1 MRNKNTPSLIV
12 SQTFRYLGLVGC
24 ALLLSACGC
33 EAFRQSP
40 TAYQPP
46 SLPVNRLASDAVG
59 LEIGITQID
68 TSQADTIKRFWRDL
82 DQQELSL
89 ETRQRLDKHGL
100 KAAVMSQR
108 PPSDFGDL
116 VNPREVV
123 LEELDGFQRQ
133 LYLRGKLKA
142 TDRMVSRNQVST
154 RQGQSHLIPVSV
166 VHPSLSWTF
175 ETPAPL
181 DEPAF
186 DNQAIITTGS
196 ADHVR
201 GVISVRTYPHG
212 DGSVGVFVQPQIH
225 HGAVTQRYGA
235 TSSGFKFDQQ
245 QTIVVLEPLE
255 FDVLLRT
262 GETLVIGPTAQ
273 VTQLGH
279 LFFGEIDSS
288 QDDSLASAADQLL
301 AQATSEAD
309 SKSTSDVDQDR
320 LPELNIDESKFD
332 SIVGKLDIN
341 DISQSLTE
349 AFGGGLEPAAR
360 EKPQP
365 FHRLLMIR
373 VVQTQLDDL
382 FDRQQVEQEPLSTS
396 DEF

>member
-1 MRNKNTPSLIV
+1 MRNKNTPSSTVFQIF
-12 SQTFRYLGLVGC
+12 SYLGLVGC
-24 ALLLSACGC
+24 ALLLGACGC

-40 TAYQPP
+40 TAYQP
-46 SLPVNRLASDAVG
+46 SALSVNRLASDAVG

-68 TSQADTIKRFWRDL
+68 SSQTDTVKRFWRDL

-166 VHPSLSWTF
+166 VHPSLTWTF

-186 DNQAIITTGS
+186 DNQAIVTTG
-196 ADHVR
+196 AANHVR

-301 AQATSEAD
+301 AQATTEAD
-309 SKSTSDVDQDR
+309 SKSTSDADQDR

-332 SIVGKLDIN
+332 SIVGKLDID

-349 AFGGGLEPAAR
+349 AFGVGLEPAAR

>member
-1 MRNKNTPSLIV
+1 MRNKNTPSSTVFQIF
-12 SQTFRYLGLVGC
+12 SYLGLVSC
-24 ALLLSACGC
+24 ALLLGACGC

-40 TAYQPP
+40 TAYQP
-46 SLPVNRLASDAVG
+46 SALSVNRLASDAVG

-68 TSQADTIKRFWRDL
+68 SSQTDTVKRFWRDL

-166 VHPSLSWTF
+166 VHPSLTWTF

-186 DNQAIITTGS
+186 DNQAIVTTG
-196 ADHVR
+196 AANHVR

-301 AQATSEAD
+301 AQATTEAD
-309 SKSTSDVDQDR
+309 SKSTSDADQDR

-332 SIVGKLDIN
+332 SIVGKLDID

-349 AFGGGLEPAAR
+349 AFGVGLEPAAR